1 MAATIDSDAESVE
14 SFSGSDDSD
23 RELMEAYKSG
33 LLKPGLNIELPAPRQ
48 PINNVAGLKQK
59 LADFRQDLD
68 WLERLDVTT
77 DPAPMPAAMAEVAN
91 IEAAKGTTGRDLDV
105 HNDFQ
110 REMTFYRQAQAAVIS
125 ALPRLQKLGVPTTR
139 PEDYFA
145 EMAKSD
151 VHMKKVRERLLSK
164 QQGLE
169 RAEKVR
175 KVREMRKYGKQ
186 VQQEVLLKRQRE
198 KKELI
203 KSVKEYRK
211 GKIDNLDFLDDEG
224 PLRKGQPTG
233 KKGQPTGKKGGANR
247 NSYKQKKFGFGGQ
260 KKRSKW
266 NTEESSADMS
276 GFKSGKKPKG
286 PPGKKG
292 QKGKQPRPGKNR
304 RQKMKGGKRR

>member
-1 MAATIDSDAESVE
+1 MAAAVDSDAESVE

-23 RELMEAYKSG
+23 KELMEAYKSG
-33 LLKPGLNIELPAPRQ
+33 LLKPGLNIELSGERK
-48 PINNVAGLKQK
+48 PINDVAGLKQK

-91 IEAAKGTTGRDLDV
+91 IEAAKGTTARDMDV

-175 KVREMRKYGKQ
+175 KVRDMRKYGKQ

-211 GKIDNLDFLDDEG
+211 GKIDNLDFLDDDG
-224 PLRKGQPTG
+224 PPRKGQPM
-233 KKGQPTGKKGGANR
+233 GKKGGPNR

-266 NTEESSADMS
+266 NTGESSADMS
-276 GFKSGKKPKG
+276 GFKAGKKGRG

>member
-1 MAATIDSDAESVE
+1 MAATVDSDAESVE

-23 RELMEAYKSG
+23 KELMEAYKSG
-33 LLKPGLNIELPAPRQ
+33 LLKPGLNIELSEPRKH
-48 PINNVAGLKQK
+48 INNVAGLKQK

-77 DPAPMPAAMAEVAN
+77 DPAPMPAAMAEVTN
-91 IEAAKGTTGRDLDV
+91 MEAAKATTARDMDV

-110 REMTFYRQAQAAVIS
+110 REMTFYRQAQAAVMS
-125 ALPRLQKLGVPTTR
+125 ALPRLQKLGIPTTR

-151 VHMKKVRERLLSK
+151 THMKKVRERLLSK

-211 GKIDNLDFLDDEG
+211 GKIDSLDFLDDEG
-224 PLRKGQPTG
+224 PPR
-233 KKGQPTGKKGGANR
+233 KGQPTGKKGGANR
-247 NSYKQKKFGFGGQ
+247 NSKYKQQKFGFGGQ

-266 NTEESSADMS
+266 NTGESSADMS
-276 GFKSGKKPKG
+276 GFKSGRKPKG